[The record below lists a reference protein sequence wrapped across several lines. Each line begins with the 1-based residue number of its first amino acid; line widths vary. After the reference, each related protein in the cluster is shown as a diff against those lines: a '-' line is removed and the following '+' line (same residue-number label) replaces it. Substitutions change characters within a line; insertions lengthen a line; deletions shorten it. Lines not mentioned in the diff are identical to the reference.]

1 MRSIYRSIAF
11 KNALVYLGILLIAC
25 VALGTFLF
33 VHNARTV
40 RNHLI
45 EQVDHTHELIKVD
58 FDDYIDDI
66 SKNVSF
72 LSEGVLVKQV
82 LADPRATRAKEIL
95 SQQFLDILAQNQ
107 DYNQVRLIGGE
118 SGMELI
124 RADRSKGTPN
134 LLPDS
139 ALQNKSDRSYY
150 KEARDQPIPAVIFSP
165 IDLNKEY
172 GVISDPV
179 TPTLRAFH
187 PIHIDG
193 KFAGLVVINLD
204 LRGFFD
210 RIASF
215 AGPGQVFHVFT
226 NSGDYLIHPD
236 PSMSFGFE
244 YGRPALAADQME
256 SFNQGGSAASE
267 DEVVNQFFQ
276 RWDYPRDSYYLVC
289 ALSIDEAVMN
299 QPLRSLGLSHF
310 LYLSLIL
317 TMAILIIAWIAR
329 RQSRYL
335 SQVTRAMAGFNVED
349 VDLDDVSRRND
360 EFGELARA
368 FAGLQKTIQ
377 EQIKQL
383 TMEKAIAQNATRDK
397 ETFIENMSH
406 ELRNPLQNIKGML
419 SVLKNNKLRE
429 DQQPIINA
437 MTFSAGQLE
446 VLINDVL
453 DFGLLKEGKIELQLS
468 PVKIG
473 HLIAEIT
480 QSHRFEAGLKQVEL
494 NLEGPDDESLIMLDP
509 TRFTQILSN
518 LLSNAIKFS
527 HKGGEVRVIWL
538 LKLTDSI
545 QQILEVQVKDD
556 GRGMT
561 KDELSRVQGRFE
573 RVDQESS
580 GSGLGLP
587 VVHELLKLFGSHL
600 VMASKANE
608 GTSCSFAIEV
618 GRVIYGE
625 DKTTVQ
631 DVELATWGLYQKP
644 MSILIIEDDPQ
655 LEHLYRHYFQEE
667 GMVVRHLTS
676 WSEWTELE
684 DGARFDMIC
693 SDVNLGTVNVTQ
705 NRDQV
710 LEMLRPD
717 GLLLWC
723 SGQSLDHISF
733 SSCESFLVKP
743 VTKTDLIEAWN
754 LHWEKLWSKPPVI
767 NNIRADYDHEE
778 EKVSKAINLLS
789 REWKTMLTE
798 LSGAFSKSEEQEAS
812 QVYHRLTTT
821 LKRLELFL
829 QDEHIGF
836 WLEDFQ
842 DMKVNEIR
850 AEILNTFEQQVSRYL
865 AKLG

>member
-25 VALGTFLF
+25 VTLGTFLF

-82 LADPRATRAKEIL
+82 LADPGATRAKEIL

-150 KEARDQPIPAVIFSP
+150 KEARDQHISAVIFSP

-236 PSMSFGFE
+236 PSMTFGFE

-256 SFNQGGSAASE
+256 AFNEDGSAASA

-317 TMAILIIAWIAR
+317 TLAILMIAWIAR

-383 TMEKAIAQNATRDK
+383 TMEKAIAQKATRDK

-468 PVKIG
+468 PVKIRY
-473 HLIAEIT
+473 LITEII

-527 HKGGEVRVIWL
+527 HKGGEVWVIWL
-538 LKLTDSI
+538 LKPTDSM
-545 QQILEVQVKDD
+545 QQILEVQVKDN

-587 VVHELLKLFGSHL
+587 VVHELLKLFGSRL
-600 VMASKANE
+600 VMESRANE
-608 GTSCSFAIEV
+608 GTSCSFTLEV
-618 GRVIYGE
+618 GHALDG
-625 DKTTVQ
+625 DNKTRVQ
-631 DVELATWGLYQKP
+631 DVELATWGLYQRP

-667 GMVVRHLTS
+667 GMVVRHFTS

-684 DGARFDMIC
+684 DSARFDMIC

-710 LEMLRPD
+710 LEVLRAD

-723 SGQSLDHISF
+723 SGQPLDHFSF

-743 VTKTDLIEAWN
+743 VSKTDLIEAWN

-778 EKVSKAINLLS
+778 KKVSKAINLLS
-789 REWKTMLTE
+789 REWKTMLAE
-798 LSGAFSKSEEQEAS
+798 LSDAFSKGKEQEAS

-829 QDEHIGF
+829 QDEHIGL

-850 AEILNTFEQQVSRYL
+850 ADILKTFEQQVSRYL